1 MRITMDYFLAG
12 FRQYADFNGRAAR
25 KPYWMF
31 VLVYA
36 LIYIALAVIDVNLGT
51 VYLATIFSLVVL
63 VPSIS
68 FAARR
73 LHDSG
78 RSGWWQ
84 LLALIPLIGTI
95 IIIVF
100 LAEDSHPDNQY
111 GPNPKGV
118 A

>member
-1 MRITMDYFLAG
+1 MNYFLAG

-31 VLVYA
+31 VLVYL
-36 LIYIALAVIDVNLGT
+36 LIYIALTVIDANLGML
-51 VYLATIFSLVVL
+51 YLPLIFSLVVL

-68 FAARR
+68 FTARR
-73 LHDSG
+73 LHDTG

-84 LLALIPLIGTI
+84 LITLIPIIGTI
-95 IIIVF
+95 VIIVF
-100 LAEDSHPDNQY
+100 LAQDSHPDNQY
-111 GPNPKGV
+111 GPNPKEV

>member
-31 VLVYA
+31 A
-36 LIYIALAVIDVNLGT
+36 LNVFFISILLEIIGGKLGT
-51 VYLATIFSLVVL
+51 EYLTLIFALVLL
-63 VPSIS
+63 VPQIS

-73 LHDSG
+73 LHDTG

-84 LLALIPLIGTI
+84 LLVLIPLIGLI
-95 IIIVF
+95 VIIVF
-100 LAEDSHPDNQY
+100 LAQDSHPDNQY